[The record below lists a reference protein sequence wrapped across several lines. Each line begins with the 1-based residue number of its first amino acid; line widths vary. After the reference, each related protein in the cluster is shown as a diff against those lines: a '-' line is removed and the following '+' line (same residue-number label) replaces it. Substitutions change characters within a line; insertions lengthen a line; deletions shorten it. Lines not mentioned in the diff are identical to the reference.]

1 MAVFFRRSFFF
12 IIFVIQGY
20 YLCSQPGGYNFG
32 KQIRI
37 NASQVNGSGSL
48 TDFPMLVNL
57 TDNDLRTTAN
67 GGSVENSNGYDIV
80 FTLDDCATILDHQI
94 EKYDATTGEY
104 VAWVRIPSLSGTT
117 DMDVGMFYGNSA
129 IATDPSTTNTWDSD
143 YISVYHLHDDFL
155 DATATG
161 NNGTNN
167 GSTDGTGIIGDGQD
181 FDGTNDYIQTT
192 SGELQTE
199 DDFTISAWF
208 NADDITMRHIIWQGI
223 STQNGWGSGGLATEQ
238 EMHLSTGGCCLPAE
252 ISDLVS
258 AFLGVEDD
266 EDDADV
272 LNAQVSFTDVTN
284 WHYGVATYSDLSG
297 TPGIELFIDGASVGT
312 DGGVA
317 DASTARNN
325 WDTNLRIG
333 RPGASQRYFDGM
345 IDEVRVSSVVR
356 SDDWIATEY
365 NNQNNPA
372 AFYSVSAQAS
382 AAATCGILPIDL
394 LFFKG
399 EVKFNEVLLSW
410 ATISEENFD
419 FFTIQRSSD
428 SKEFYDIATIPGSGF
443 SNDLLEYRYVDT
455 NPLLGRSFYWL
466 KATDFDGS
474 VEYFNIVTLTF
485 DNRFVKIFPNP
496 LKKHQ
501 LIEVTVSLEPTEVA
515 ALTLYSSL
523 GSQVFSQKLSSGKH
537 SLSIPPVNSGLY
549 LLLIQ
554 YPGVTRAQ
562 KLTFE

>member
-1 MAVFFRRSFFF
+1 MAVFFRRSFVF
-12 IIFVIQGY
+12 IIFLIFSY
-20 YLCSQPGGYNFG
+20 SLFSQPSGYNFG

-37 NASQVNGSGSL
+37 NASQVSGSGSL

-143 YISVYHLHDDFL
+143 YISIYHLHDDFL

-258 AFLGVEDD
+258 AYLGVEDD
-266 EDDADV
+266 EDDAEV

-297 TPGIELFIDGASVGT
+297 TPGIELFIDGASVDT

-333 RPGASQRYFDGM
+333 RPGASERYFDGM

-365 NNQNNPA
+365 NNQNSPGT
-372 AFYSVSAQAS
+372 FYNVSAQAS
-382 AAATCGILPIDL
+382 AVATCTSLPIEL

-399 EVKFNEVLLSW
+399 EALYDEVLLSW
-410 ATISEENFD
+410 ATINEKDFD
-419 FFTIQRSSD
+419 YFTILRSSD
-428 SKEFYDIATIPGSGF
+428 SQEFYEIATVTGSGF
-443 SNDLLEYRYVDT
+443 SNNLINYSYNDS
-455 NPLLGRSFYWL
+455 NPIVGKSYYWL

-474 VEYFNIVTLTF
+474 SEFFNIISVSF
-485 DNRFVKIFPNP
+485 DNRFVKVYPNP
-496 LKKHQ
+496 LEYLQ
-501 LIEVTVSLEPTEVA
+501 PMEVIVSLEPTEMAV
-515 ALTLYSSL
+515 LSLYSSL
-523 GSQVFSQKLSSGKH
+523 GNQVFSQKLSSGKH
-537 SLSIPPVNSGLY
+537 SLSIPLVNSGLY

-554 YPGVTRAQ
+554 YPGVTRTQ